1 MFVEM
6 KVHSVAVDPF
16 SNVPIVMLKDL
27 EEKRTLPIWIGVM
40 EANSIT
46 AILDDKSSSRP
57 MTHDLLKEIIVR
69 SNVEVLKIEVTDFK
83 RNVYYA
89 TIHISSASGTFK
101 IDSRPSDAIAIAL
114 RTRSPILVDE
124 KVIEKSQVLK
134 INSIDEENDFDSDEL
149 LEMLDELSIEDL
161 GKYKM

>member
-1 MFVEM
+1 MLIEM

-16 SNVPIVMLKDL
+16 TKAPIVMLKDL
-27 EEKRTLPIWIGVM
+27 DEKRTLPIWIGVM

-46 AILDDKSSSRP
+46 ATLEDKSPARP

-69 SNVEVLKIEVTDFK
+69 SNVEVLKIEVTDLK
-83 RNVYYA
+83 SNVYYA
-89 TIHISSASGTFK
+89 SIHLSCADTTFK
-101 IDSRPSDAIAIAL
+101 IDSRPSDAIALAL
-114 RTRSPILVDE
+114 RTGSPIMVDE
-124 KVIEKSQVLK
+124 KVIEKSQVVK
-134 INSIDEENDFDSDEL
+134 IKSLDEESDFDSDEL